1 MTASTHWTTRYA
13 PYTALLAGAI
23 WLPLWAHQT
32 QSHGT
37 TQLNEMRLFL
47 GSTWMDAGK
56 FYVAPFLLLM
66 VTILGLERGR
76 TGASPGGKTA
86 WSVLAAFACLAIGTA
101 LEFWGFPFGSY
112 DVTFEAGMKDAWW
125 VQFVGTFFLTTA
137 VVPFGV
143 QHARAGSL
151 PAWMVLVLVFG
162 AATTVFLTPAF
173 YFPGVVWIVL
183 GLVLLRRR

>member
-1 MTASTHWTTRYA
+1 MHWTTRYA
-13 PYTALLAGAI
+13 PYAALLAGAI
-23 WLPLWAHQT
+23 WLPLWAQQT

-37 TQLNEMRLFL
+37 TQLNEMRVFL
-47 GSTWMDAGK
+47 GLTWMDAGK
-56 FYVAPFLLLM
+56 FYVVPFLLLM

-76 TGASPGGKTA
+76 IGAGRYGRSA
-86 WSVLAAFACLAIGTA
+86 LFVLAAFASLAIGTA

-112 DVTFEAGMKDAWW
+112 QVTFEAGMRDTWW
-125 VQFVGTFFLTTA
+125 VQLAGTLFLTAA

-151 PAWMVLVLVFG
+151 PAWMVPVLVVG

-173 YFPGVVWIVL
+173 FLPGIVWTLL
-183 GLVLLRRR
+183 GLVLMTRMRA